1 MALKHIKFESFLK
14 TSFIDYPDL
23 ISSVAYFG
31 KCNFKCPYC
40 HNGDL
45 VMRSSE
51 RVNSE
56 DWLLHLQKRKGL
68 IDGVVISGGEPSMNN
83 DILPLLE
90 ALRKLSMK
98 IKIDT
103 NGSNPEW
110 LENIIEHQLVDY
122 IAMDLKNT
130 PSKYEATAGIA
141 HFDNQGLFKS
151 IHTIIQSG
159 VNHEFR
165 TTLMKEFHEL
175 SDLIEMA
182 TLINGSE
189 RYTLQQYEYNEKQII
204 DHPFTAYSADEM
216 NHMKAQI
223 QPLLK
228 GTHINVISKY

>member
-45 VMRSSE
+45 VMQSSSM
-51 RVNSE
+51 VNSE
-56 DWLLHLQKRKGL
+56 EWLFHLKRRRGL
-68 IDGVVISGGEPSMNN
+68 IDGVVISGGEPSLNN

-90 ALRKLSMK
+90 EIRKLSMK

-110 LENIIEHQLVDY
+110 LENIIGEHLVDY

-130 PSKYEATAGIA
+130 PSKYEVTAGITQ
-141 HFDNQGLFKS
+141 FDNRVLFKS
-151 IHTIIQSG
+151 IDLIIKSG

-175 SDLIEMA
+175 NDLIEMA
-182 TLINGSE
+182 TLINGSKV
-189 RYTLQQYEYNEKQII
+189 YTLQQYEYNSKQII
-204 DHPFTAYSADEM
+204 DCPYTAYTLDEM
-216 NHMKAQI
+216 NRLKDQI

-228 GTHINVISKY
+228 GTHIQVIGKY

>member
-31 KCNFKCPYC
+31 KCNFNCPYC

-45 VMRSSE
+45 VMKPNGM
-51 RVNSE
+51 VNSE
-56 DWLLHLQKRKGL
+56 EWLLHLKKRKNL
-68 IDGVVISGGEPSMNN
+68 IDGVVISGGEPSLNGS
-83 DILPLLE
+83 ILPLLE
-90 ALRKLSMK
+90 AIKKLSMK

-130 PSKYEATAGIA
+130 PSKYEVTAGVKQ
-141 HFDNQGLFKS
+141 FDNQVLFKS
-151 IHTIIQSG
+151 IDLILKSG

-175 SDLIEMA
+175 SDLVEMA
-182 TLINGSE
+182 TLINGSKG
-189 RYTLQQYEYNEKQII
+189 YTLQQYQYSDKQIS
-204 DHPFTAYSADEM
+204 DQCFTAFSVDEM
-216 NHMKAQI
+216 NRLKDQI

-228 GTHINVISKY
+228 GTHIQVIGKY